1 MKVFSEAL
9 TVETGEKLELIDIT
23 KRIKDL
29 LKSANI
35 KDGLANL
42 VSLHT
47 TTAVLL
53 NEAQQALLE
62 DLRQFVKGVVDET
75 KPYKHDDPEYS
86 DCDRH
91 NATSHLRGMAF
102 GQTLT
107 LPVLNG
113 NLVLGRW
120 QSILFAEFDG
130 PQKRKLQVQ
139 LVGE

>member
-9 TVETGEKLELIDIT
+9 TVQTGEPLELIDIT

-29 LKSANI
+29 LKSSNI

-53 NEAQQALLE
+53 NEAQQALLD
-62 DLRQFVKGVVDET
+62 DLRGFIKGIVDDAA
-75 KPYKHDDPEYS
+75 PFKHNDPDYS

-91 NATSHLRGMAF
+91 NASSHVRGLAF

-107 LPVLNG
+107 VPILDG
-113 NLVLGRW
+113 KLVLGRW
-120 QSILFAEFDG
+120 QAILFAEFDG
-130 PQKRKLQVQ
+130 PQKRQLQVQ